1 MSRDHD
7 SISSKRTVK
16 NNRAAGERQ
25 ATGPFCKNI
34 NKKAIDIGC
43 HFREKEIYTRGRCVS
58 AGGPNIRGKQV
69 MHKL

>member
-1 MSRDHD
+1 MSWDHD
-7 SISSKRTVK
+7 SITSKRTVK
-16 NNRAAGERQ
+16 NNRAAGEWQ

-43 HFREKEIYTRGRCVS
+43 HFRGKEIYTHGRCVS

>member
-1 MSRDHD
+1 MSWDHD
-7 SISSKRTVK
+7 SITSKGAVK
-16 NNRAAGERQ
+16 NNRAGECQ